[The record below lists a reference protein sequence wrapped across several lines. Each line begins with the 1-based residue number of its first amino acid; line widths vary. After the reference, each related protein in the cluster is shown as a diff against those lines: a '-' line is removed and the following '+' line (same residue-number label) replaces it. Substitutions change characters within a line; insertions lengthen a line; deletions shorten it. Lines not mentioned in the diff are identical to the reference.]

1 MSRSFTT
8 DMSPPARR
16 GIALVLIVGM
26 VLSVVLAGAVSL
38 FASNSPDGLESV
50 AEQQGFA
57 DTGEESAAADSP
69 FADYG
74 VSGLEENRWSVGVAG
89 LAGVAVTAGLA
100 FLVFRSLAAR
110 REPDGS
116 DAAPGRAGGG

>member
-1 MSRSFTT
+1 MSRRFTT
-8 DMSPPARR
+8 DMSQPAQR

-26 VLSVVLAGAVSL
+26 VLSVVLAGAVS
-38 FASNSPDGLESV
+38 FYASSSPDGLESV

-74 VSGLEENRWSVGVAG
+74 VSGLRDGRWSVGVAG

-100 FLVFRSLAAR
+100 FLVFRGLAAR
-110 REPDGS
+110 RESDGT
-116 DAAPGRAGGG
+116 DAAPGQVGGG